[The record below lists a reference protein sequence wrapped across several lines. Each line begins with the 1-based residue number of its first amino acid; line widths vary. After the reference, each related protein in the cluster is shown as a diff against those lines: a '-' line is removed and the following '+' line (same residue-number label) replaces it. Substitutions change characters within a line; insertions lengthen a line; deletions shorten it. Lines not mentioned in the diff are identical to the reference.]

1 MQHQRRSPTLCN
13 VGYLICC
20 CLKLIVYKTL
30 KLRYTHIVQCG
41 CTCLLLYKTLKLRY
55 THIVMSLSYREL
67 LALNEQQLE
76 KMGVTKV
83 TFFL

>member
-1 MQHQRRSPTLCN
+1 M
-13 VGYLICC
+13 VYLIYCY
-20 CLKLIVYKTL
+20 LLLI
-30 KLRYTHIVQCG
+30 
-41 CTCLLLYKTLKLRY
+41 LYKTLKLRY

-83 TFFL
+83 TFYLFFFSQKTPKLLKMCVPGSP

>member
-30 KLRYTHIVQCG
+30 KP
-41 CTCLLLYKTLKLRY
+41 RY

-83 TFFL
+83 TFYLFFFLSKNP

>member
-1 MQHQRRSPTLCN
+1 MHPATEEVSLNP
-13 VGYLICC
+13 
-20 CLKLIVYKTL
+20 
-30 KLRYTHIVQCG
+30 
-41 CTCLLLYKTLKLRY
+41 RY

-83 TFFL
+83 TFYLKKQLKFVKFFVPGSP

>member
-1 MQHQRRSPTLCN
+1 MHPATEEVSLNP
-13 VGYLICC
+13 
-20 CLKLIVYKTL
+20 
-30 KLRYTHIVQCG
+30 
-41 CTCLLLYKTLKLRY
+41 RY

-83 TFFL
+83 TLLPKNPLNWSTVCSREPVEKLQRQ

>member
-1 MQHQRRSPTLCN
+1 MNP
-13 VGYLICC
+13 
-20 CLKLIVYKTL
+20 
-30 KLRYTHIVQCG
+30 
-41 CTCLLLYKTLKLRY
+41 RY

-83 TFFL
+83 TLLPKNPPNWSTVCSREPVEKLQRQ